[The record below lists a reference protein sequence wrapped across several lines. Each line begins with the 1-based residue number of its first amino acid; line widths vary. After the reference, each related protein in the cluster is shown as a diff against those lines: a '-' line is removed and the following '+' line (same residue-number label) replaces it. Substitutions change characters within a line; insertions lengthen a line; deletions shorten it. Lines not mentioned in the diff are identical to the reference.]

1 MATIGILSQQERVF
15 VKLSKTNFA
24 LELSRN
30 VMKHTLYI
38 YVNKEAISFTF
49 MMLLKVIRSFL
60 SALQQTIS
68 VIQKKRR

>member
-49 MMLLKVIRSFL
+49 MMLLNPP
-60 SALQQTIS
+60 
-68 VIQKKRR
+68 KKILV